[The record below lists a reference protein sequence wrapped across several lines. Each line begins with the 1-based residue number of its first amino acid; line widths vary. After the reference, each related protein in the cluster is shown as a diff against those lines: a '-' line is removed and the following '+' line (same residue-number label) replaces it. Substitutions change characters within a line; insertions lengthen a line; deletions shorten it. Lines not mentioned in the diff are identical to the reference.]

1 MILEEP
7 IIKITVS
14 EKIKILQKKTQCD
27 LDKTAAKISVWS
39 SGNVN
44 KYEFFNGK
52 DVLPGKDL
60 LRKADAMKKFVYSQ

>member
-27 LDKTAAKISVWS
+27 LDKTAAKISV
-39 SGNVN
+39 
-44 KYEFFNGK
+44 
-52 DVLPGKDL
+52 
-60 LRKADAMKKFVYSQ
+60 